1 MRTRFSAL
9 CVLVALATAVYGET
23 PKRAAKAQDG
33 QAIVIVFKNGHQES
47 FPMADIA
54 RIEFPGSVSTP
65 AASVPDS
72 PGRGHF
78 LGKWKVGEGNGSNF
92 YITLMANGRA
102 TRSLHETHGTWTVVN
117 NEARITWD
125 DDSHDVIRKVGNQY
139 EKAWYSDGTFSGKP
153 NNVTN
158 AELVESKPI

>member
-1 MRTRFSAL
+1 
-9 CVLVALATAVYGET
+9 LATAAFGET
-23 PKRAAKAQDG
+23 PKRDVKAQDG
-33 QAIVIVFKNGHQES
+33 QIVIVFKNGHQES

-54 RIEFPGSVSTP
+54 RIEFAGAASTP
-65 AASVPDS
+65 APDS
-72 PGRGHF
+72 LGSGHF

-92 YITLMANGRA
+92 YITLMRNGRA
-102 TRSLHETHGTWTVVN
+102 TRSLNETHGTWAVVN

-125 DDSHDVIRKVGNQY
+125 DDSHDVIRKVGDQY
-139 EKAWYSDGTFSGKP
+139 EKAWYPDGTFSGKP